1 MHLKVASG
9 ASCIFNSISIRHH
22 VMSYGNVQA
31 NKFFI
36 EYLPSSL
43 HILRHGIIQHVGA
56 CESPIRTTQIGQR
69 STSPRD
75 CRGITD
81 QMHVKMSHVARS
93 LTDGMI

>member
-36 EYLPSSL
+36 ENTC
-43 HILRHGIIQHVGA
+43 LRV
-56 CESPIRTTQIGQR
+56 
-69 STSPRD
+69 STSFAMGSSNTSVLVRVP
-75 CRGITD
+75 
-81 QMHVKMSHVARS
+81 
-93 LTDGMI
+93 